1 MGLAREKM
9 PEEYEKEAAKCNNL
23 TQLRKVAEKNKQ
35 FIEAVHDCLSPVNIL
50 LYRIFSR
57 LQLKKKPFQTYASS
71 TVQEISEF
79 WSVIIAIDE
88 TLIEGGR
95 HVKVNIDEHT
105 KISRFFQHCCQ
116 MGHLLI

>member
-1 MGLAREKM
+1 MWGWLGR
-9 PEEYEKEAAKCNNL
+9 KCQKNMKRKQQSV

-35 FIEAVHDCLSPVNIL
+35 FIEAVHDCLSPVKIL
-50 LYRIFSR
+50 LYRIFYH

-71 TVQEISEF
+71 TVQENSEF

-95 HVKVNIDEHT
+95 YVKANIDEHT
-105 KISRFFQHCCQ
+105 KDF
-116 MGHLLI
+116 

>member
-35 FIEAVHDCLSPVNIL
+35 FIEAVHDCLSPVKML

-57 LQLKKKPFQTYASS
+57 L
-71 TVQEISEF
+71 
-79 WSVIIAIDE
+79 
-88 TLIEGGR
+88 
-95 HVKVNIDEHT
+95 
-105 KISRFFQHCCQ
+105 
-116 MGHLLI
+116 